1 LKFVRFNLSEARKS
15 FFNRNSHK
23 ELSMHILKP
32 FFALSNNLFFLL
44 LGIFGIGFIIGFHEL
59 GHFLFGKLFHI
70 KTPSFSIGFGPK
82 IYKRK
87 IGETQFS
94 ISAIPL
100 GGYVESDRE
109 SFESKPYYQKML
121 VIGGGIGFNLLF
133 AYIVFCILFLTG
145 IPKTRFLYPLNT
157 SPVVQAVAKEQEI
170 EKLGL
175 KAGDRILSINDIQI
189 GSNTKA
195 LFQHIK
201 DAKTK
206 TLKLTLSRGNDMLTL
221 NLPTGELMKAFG
233 TFKIRFQ
240 FIQKSGLP
248 FFRAIREGIRLTN
261 TFIANTLLIF
271 KYIFVKRDVSGV
283 GGPIL
288 IISETVKSA
297 SKGFKIFL
305 LFLAIISISL
315 AVINLIPLPILD
327 GGQALLYTVEAITRK
342 KLAEKTKEYIFIVS
356 WIFMIFLFV
365 LISARDIWRIVSPY
379 FAKFLKK

>member
-1 LKFVRFNLSEARKS
+1 
-15 FFNRNSHK
+15 
-23 ELSMHILKP
+23 MHILKP